1 MDRSSLVAPLWAQI
15 EALTPDDIS
24 FCILNP
30 NSLLEPGSKLT
41 SVLADPGSYNANVI
55 LALILLRRY
64 ARYRGSYD
72 IRRAS
77 KLMLKSMSLIQEP
90 GYAFFIFTLASRS
103 LDLFEEGLELR
114 HLDCAIDLLDQFISV
129 QKHGNATYL
138 MATIQLSCA
147 CLKYYLQVDDEQP
160 LQSAV
165 HTLQEGRQNSP
176 QCQWI
181 SSFGEFRSL
190 LIVSDVLRHRY
201 EVFGQQRS
209 VDLEG
214 TASGVLS
221 ILDLFPIYENHHC
234 TTYEAL
240 VVSIILGLAQT
251 IDCDNWSDVL
261 GALQQVVTIS
271 LPTKPLVDPL
281 LNINHLPSESTLL
294 ILSQFINQ
302 CPTNPTNRAVCLI
315 YMADILE
322 HSGTSSQQITNADD
336 QTARLF
342 WDKQWMLACKH
353 LQSAIHFLQ
362 TRTPLQSVALDLKH
376 FRFQTK
382 INDQS
387 TRSNVQI
394 HFRELIPVD
403 THICMFDFVAVPV
416 TGLSDLEGNFSET
429 GKQRTISSIF
439 FDSIF

>member
-1 MDRSSLVAPLWAQI
+1 MDRSSLVAQLWAQI
-15 EALTPDDIS
+15 EALTPDDMT
-24 FCILNP
+24 FCIRNS

-64 ARYRGSYD
+64 AISHSPHD
-72 IRRAS
+72 IGRAS

-103 LDLFEEGLELR
+103 LDLFEEGMELGD
-114 HLDCAIDLLDQFISV
+114 LDRAIDLLDQFISV
-129 QKHGNATYL
+129 QKHGSSTYL

-147 CLKYYLQVDDEQP
+147 CLKYYLQIDNEQP

-165 HTLQEGRQNSP
+165 DTLEEGRQNSP

-190 LIVSDVLRHRY
+190 LIVGDVLRHRY

-221 ILDLFPIYENHHC
+221 ILDLFPIYESNHC

-261 GALQQVVTIS
+261 GALQQIVTIS
-271 LPTKPLVDPL
+271 LPMKPLVDPL
-281 LNINHLPSESTLL
+281 SNLSHLPSESTLL

-302 CPTNPTNRAVCLI
+302 CPTTPTNRAVCLI

-322 HSGTSSQQITNADD
+322 HSGTSSLQILDADD
-336 QTARLF
+336 ETARLL
-342 WDKQWMLACKH
+342 WGKQWMLACKH
-353 LQSAIHFLQ
+353 LQSAIHSLQ
-362 TRTPLQSVALDLKH
+362 TKIPLQSVTLDLKH

-382 INDQS
+382 VNDQP
-387 TRSNVQI
+387 TRFNVRI
-394 HFRELIPVD
+394 HFRELNPVD
-403 THICMFDFVAVPV
+403 THICMFDFVPVPV
-416 TGLSDLEGNFSET
+416 TGLSDLEENFSET
-429 GKQRTISSIF
+429 GK
-439 FDSIF
+439 